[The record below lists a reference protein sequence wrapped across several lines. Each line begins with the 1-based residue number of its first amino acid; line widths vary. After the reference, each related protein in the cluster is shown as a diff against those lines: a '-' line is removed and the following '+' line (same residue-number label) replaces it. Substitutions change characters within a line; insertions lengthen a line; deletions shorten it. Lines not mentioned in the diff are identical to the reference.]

1 MPWNTFLY
9 NNQNFTAVMDLHS
22 HLPYW
27 LIKNGIISTFPSLKE
42 NEHTDIAIIGAGI
55 SGALAAYY
63 LSDCGYKV
71 TVIDRRHA
79 GMGSTAAST
88 ALLQYEIDT
97 PLNKLMK
104 LVPEQHAV
112 QAYKLCREAIYTIQE
127 ICRKIDTTAHF
138 RVRSS
143 LQYASYK
150 KDVAAHKD
158 EFQTRKKH
166 GFEVD
171 WLEPQDIADK
181 YGFDAPGAILSKDGA
196 EIDTYKLTYGLLN
209 DATGKGVTVYN
220 NTTIEHISSTK
231 KGITLQTTDGHV
243 IKAKH
248 LVMAG
253 GYESLQYVPKK
264 VADIHSTYALVSEPM
279 NTEEFWHKNSLVWET
294 ANPYLYF
301 RVTDK
306 NRILVGGKD
315 DTFYNPRLRS
325 SRTKQKARQ
334 LVETFTK
341 KLPHIHIAAD
351 FSWSGAFAV
360 TKDGLPYIGTI
371 PSMPNTY
378 FALGFGGNGIVFSVI
393 AAAII
398 RDMIMGKKNTD
409 AGIFSFNR

>member
-1 MPWNTFLY
+1 
-9 NNQNFTAVMDLHS
+9 MDLHS

-27 LIKNGIISTFPSLKE
+27 LIKNGIISTFPSLKKD
-42 NEHTDIAIIGAGI
+42 EHTDIAIIGAGI

-97 PLNKLMK
+97 PLSKLIK
-104 LVPEQHAV
+104 LVPKQDAI

-127 ICRKIDTTAHF
+127 ICRNIDTTAHF
-138 RVRSS
+138 KVRTSF
-143 LQYASYK
+143 QYASYK
-150 KDVAAHKD
+150 KDTTIHK
-158 EFQTRKKH
+158 EEYLLRKKQ
-166 GFEVD
+166 GFDVT
-171 WLEPQDIADK
+171 WLEPDDIADK

-196 EIDTYKLTYGLLN
+196 EIDAYKLTHGLLN
-209 DATGKGVTVYN
+209 YAAANGTTVYD
-220 NTTIEHISSTK
+220 NTTIEHITCTK
-231 KGITLQTTDGHV
+231 NGITLQTNTGCY
-243 IKAKH
+243 IKAKY
-248 LVMAG
+248 LIMAG
-253 GYESLQYVPKK
+253 GYESLQYIPKK
-264 VADIHSTYALVSEPM
+264 VAEVHSTYALVSEPM
-279 NTEEFWHKNSLVWET
+279 DTETFWYKNSMIWET
-294 ANPYLYF
+294 AMPYLYF

-315 DTFYNPRLRS
+315 DAFYNPRLRS
-325 SRTKQKARQ
+325 SRTKQKAEQ
-334 LVETFTK
+334 LVETFTR
-341 KLPHIHIAAD
+341 KLPHIQITAD

-371 PSMPNTY
+371 PSLPNTY

-393 AAAII
+393 AATII
-398 RDMIMGKKNTD
+398 RDMIMGKKNAD

>member
-1 MPWNTFLY
+1 
-9 NNQNFTAVMDLHS
+9 MDLHS

-104 LVPEQHAV
+104 LVPEQHAI

-127 ICRKIDTTAHF
+127 ICRNINTTAHF

-143 LQYASYK
+143 LQYSSYK
-150 KDVAAHKD
+150 KDIAAHKD

-171 WLEPQDIADK
+171 WLEPQDITDK

-209 DATGKGVTVYN
+209 NATGKGVTVYN
-220 NTTIEHISSTK
+220 NTTIEHINSTK
-231 KGITLQTTDGHV
+231 KGITLQTTDGHA

-279 NTEEFWHKNSLVWET
+279 NTEEFWHKNSLIWET

-378 FALGFGGNGIVFSVI
+378 FALGFGGNGIVFSVM

>member
-1 MPWNTFLY
+1 
-9 NNQNFTAVMDLHS
+9 MDLHS

-104 LVPEQHAV
+104 LVPEQHAI

-127 ICRKIDTTAHF
+127 ICRNINTTAHF

-150 KDVAAHKD
+150 KDIAAHKD

-171 WLEPQDIADK
+171 WLEAQDIADK